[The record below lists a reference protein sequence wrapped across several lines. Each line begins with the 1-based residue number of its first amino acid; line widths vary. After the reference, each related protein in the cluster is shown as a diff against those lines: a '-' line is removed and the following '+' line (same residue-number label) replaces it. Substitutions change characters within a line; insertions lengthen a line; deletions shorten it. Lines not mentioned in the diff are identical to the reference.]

1 MTPFAWIL
9 GLFLPACGADGAGG
23 LPVPQPMDMT
33 RIVRP
38 ASPNTWL
45 AGPAKMTP
53 PPDMTIPPVAM
64 PADALYQKAKAVF
77 TKQPRTYVAADYPKY
92 RQIHFVV
99 RSEILNYPDLVTV
112 EVDPDGP
119 THATMTIWS
128 RSVYGHSDLGV
139 NKARIE
145 AWLATLK
152 ATDER

>member
-9 GLFLPACGADGAGG
+9 GLFLPACGATGAQG
-23 LPVPQPMDMT
+23 LPVPQPMDMA

-38 ASPNTWL
+38 ATPNTFL

-53 PPDMTIPPVAM
+53 TPDLTIPAM
-64 PADALYQKAKAVF
+64 PITADALYQKAKAAF
-77 TKQPRTYVAADYPKY
+77 TKQPRTFVAADYPQY

-112 EVDPDGP
+112 EIDPDGP
-119 THATMTIWS
+119 THGTITIWS

-139 NKARIE
+139 NKALVE
-145 AWLATLK
+145 AWLNALK
-152 ATDER
+152 TSDER